1 MNEAKIIK
9 KKLISNIIIYFIIFT
24 CIFSVFGIIIFDS
37 LKRDIYKSSDMELVN
52 AGKNVE
58 KYGALKKTINNKSPE
73 TLEGLEIPE
82 VPENMRGEFIGV
94 NPRITYILRDEQGEI
109 INEKSIGRFYD
120 EYNSYLKFY
129 KSDLN
134 SIYQIQ
140 VNGYNYRGINYKI
153 ENENGQIY
161 YVQLIINVDAE
172 TDIINNYFHT
182 LSLGIII
189 TILLSLL
196 ASYALSKRTLKPII
210 ESWKKQTEFV
220 QNASHE
226 LRTPLTIIQAKQ
238 ELLLQEPDSKIID
251 KSEDITLTLNE
262 VKRLTK
268 LTRDLMILAN
278 ADSKEIIVN
287 KESTN
292 IDELIKQVSKP
303 YIEFDGLE
311 NKDIKLNLK
320 YEKNIKIDPNRIH
333 QLLVILLDN
342 AIKYTEQGDTIE
354 INTYSKDNKF
364 VLEVKDTGIGISDKA
379 INHIFD
385 RFYREDKARSRQTGG
400 SGLGLS
406 IANLIV
412 TLHNGTIKASHN
424 KPKGTIFTV
433 KISKYERYIHIIG
446 LQKTKNMI
454 KYNMKNTKLIY

>member
-433 KISKYERYIHIIG
+433 KISK
-446 LQKTKNMI
+446 
-454 KYNMKNTKLIY
+454 

>member
-292 IDELIKQVSKP
+292 IDELIKQVATP
-303 YIEFDGLE
+303 YIEFAGLE

-433 KISKYERYIHIIG
+433 KISK
-446 LQKTKNMI
+446 
-454 KYNMKNTKLIY
+454 

>member
-292 IDELIKQVSKP
+292 IDELIKQVAMS